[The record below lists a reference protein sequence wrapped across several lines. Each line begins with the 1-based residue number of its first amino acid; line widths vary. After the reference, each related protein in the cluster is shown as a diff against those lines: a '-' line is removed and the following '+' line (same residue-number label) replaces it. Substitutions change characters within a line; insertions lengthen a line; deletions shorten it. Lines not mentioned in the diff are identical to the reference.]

1 MNETL
6 FTCYSGDEQFNCTT
20 PMALVSV
27 KNKYQVVIPREVRE
41 AVGVEVGDLLEAK
54 AEAGKITFTPKS
66 VVDRGIAES
75 LADFSA
81 GRSYGPFK
89 THKELTS
96 SLHRQSAKIQPKA
109 RSKPKARR

>member
-1 MNETL
+1 
-6 FTCYSGDEQFNCTT
+6 
-20 PMALVSV
+20 MALVSV

-54 AEAGKITFTPKS
+54 AEGGKITLTPKS

-75 LADFSA
+75 LSDFAA

-89 THKELTS
+89 TGRELIS
-96 SLHRQSAKIQPKA
+96 SLHRDRANAQQKTRLEHPK
-109 RSKPKARR
+109 